1 MLKKLLVL
9 LAVIILTASMLLAEG
24 EAAAPAAAP
33 ADADKAPAASVNKTG
48 VKGWVVSVDENSIVI
63 VGDDNQN
70 QTFKVDKTTKFIDAP
85 NNNAVADASIA
96 AVDTRVRVDMAE
108 GKETA
113 HQVVKL
119 VTEMVKPGAAKAEA
133 APAAAA
139 EEKKEDKKEE
149 KK

>member
-1 MLKKLLVL
+1 MFKKLLL
-9 LAVIILTASMLLAEG
+9 LVTALSLIAGMAFAEG
-24 EAAAPAAAP
+24 EAAAPAASA
-33 ADADKAPAASVNKTG
+33 NKTS

-85 NNNAVADASIA
+85 NNNAVADAAIA

-119 VTEMVKPGAAKAEA
+119 ISDMVKPGAAKATE
-133 APAAAA
+133 PAAT
-139 EEKKEDKKEE
+139 EEKKEEAK
-149 KK
+149 